1 MERLKIG
8 KKGLA
13 LTLSGTVIAVA
24 VIAGQMFYADSTVSA
39 SASLNSTGGINADG
53 TIWGAT
59 FDADMDND
67 GAVDVRIDTADIY
80 RLQNEIDQLNKSIK
94 AYNP

>member
-1 MERLKIG
+1 MEGLKIG
-8 KKGLA
+8 KKGIA

-24 VIAGQMFYADSTVSA
+24 VIAGQMFYADSTASA

-67 GAVDVRIDTADIY
+67 GVVDVRIDTADIY
-80 RLQNEIDQLNKSIK
+80 KLQNEIDQLNKSIK

>member
-1 MERLKIG
+1 MEGLKIG

-24 VIAGQMFYADSTVSA
+24 VIAGQMFYADSTASA

-67 GAVDVRIDTADIY
+67 GVVDVKIDTADIY
-80 RLQNEIDQLNKSIK
+80 KLQNEIDQLNKSIK

>member
-1 MERLKIG
+1 MAIAA
-8 KKGLA
+8 A
-13 LTLSGTVIAVA
+13 L
-24 VIAGQMFYADSTVSA
+24 IAGQMFYADSTASA

-67 GAVDVRIDTADIY
+67 GVVDVRIDTADIY